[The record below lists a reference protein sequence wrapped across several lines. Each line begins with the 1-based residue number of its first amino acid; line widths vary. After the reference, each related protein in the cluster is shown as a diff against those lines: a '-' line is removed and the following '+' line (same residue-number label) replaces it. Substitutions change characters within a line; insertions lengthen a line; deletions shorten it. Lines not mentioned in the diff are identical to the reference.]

1 MWLLRTT
8 KLRLVQYL
16 TTHLLLKKVYAEA
29 RTESKSYSKMKSS
42 VFRLDDSFQ
51 ELAEYKGIDL
61 IDDCQAKLPLTY
73 GFISNTASK
82 KSRKTS
88 ISKTV
93 LALSLVCWIP
103 KSKFVCRFNV
113 ILTAGG
119 CKKAEDR
126 NFSQAW

>member
-16 TTHLLLKKVYAEA
+16 TMHLLLKKVYAEA

-82 KSRKTS
+82 KSQKTS
-88 ISKTV
+88 ISKTIV
-93 LALSLVCWIP
+93 ALSLVAMLDP
-103 KSKFVCRFNV
+103 EVKVCV
-113 ILTAGG
+113 
-119 CKKAEDR
+119 
-126 NFSQAW
+126 